1 MSFTFRFPEQLQA
14 PALGLLLGVYMWCH
28 LPPPGAGSLLHWC
41 DPRLLCDHA
50 YLVDLPH
57 PGQQLHPPHIRG
69 PQPSG
74 QRVLVACVQVWSNIK
89 IETELL
95 SWQWSLFQMV
105 WGKDKRAV
113 TKKIQLTAAQNHQA
127 ILCAEVQ
134 RNEARQFS
142 VRGRALTD
150 IKQPW
155 AKKSAVQLNLNVKFR
170 LWLKP
175 FNADSRYIDQLPL
188 YTFTKLDKA

>member
-1 MSFTFRFPEQLQA
+1 MLLIFRFPEQLQT
-14 PALGLLLGVYMWCH
+14 PPLGLLPCVDVRSDFPASG
-28 LPPPGAGSLLHWC
+28 PGSLLHWC
-41 DPRLLCDHA
+41 APGLLRDHPN
-50 YLVDLPH
+50 LVDIPH
-57 PGQQLHPPHIRG
+57 PRQQLHPPHIRG

-95 SWQWSLFQMV
+95 SWQGPLFQMV
-105 WGKDKRAV
+105 RGKDKRSV

-142 VRGRALTD
+142 VRGRVLTD
-150 IKQPW
+150 FKQPW
-155 AKKSAVQLNLNVKFR
+155 AKKSAVQLNLNV
-170 LWLKP
+170 
-175 FNADSRYIDQLPL
+175 NCGL
-188 YTFTKLDKA
+188 YTL

>member
-14 PALGLLLGVYMWCH
+14 PALGLLLGVNMRCH
-28 LPPPGAGSLLHWC
+28 LPPPRAGSLLHWC
-41 DPRLLCDHA
+41 DPGLLCDHT

-89 IETELL
+89 IEMELL
-95 SWQWSLFQMV
+95 SWQGPLFQMV
-105 WGKDKRAV
+105 WGKDKRSV

-142 VRGRALTD
+142 VRGRVLTD
-150 IKQPW
+150 FKQPW
-155 AKKSAVQLNLNVKFR
+155 AKKSAVQLTLNV
-170 LWLKP
+170 
-175 FNADSRYIDQLPL
+175 NCGL
-188 YTFTKLDKA
+188 YTL